1 MYLMEYN
8 TTEEKLILPEY
19 GRNIQK
25 MANYLVNIEDR
36 ERRTKAAHELVGVMA
51 SLTPTPSQRDVK
63 EFKQKLWDHLALMTN
78 YKLDIDYPFP
88 INRPETRR
96 KLDLPVYSTN
106 RIARRHYGKITEE
119 LIKKAILLDDGD
131 EKRWLVQLIAN
142 YMKKQYI
149 AWNMN
154 TVNDDIIYK
163 DFIEMS
169 HGKLDIDTSVRIYVA
184 PNMLPTAPIINSR
197 NDKNLKRND
206 NRKKYGAGSGS
217 SNNNNRR
224 PK

>member
-1 MYLMEYN
+1 MEYN

-36 ERRTKAAHELVGVMA
+36 DRRTKAAHELVGVMS
-51 SLTPTPSQRDVK
+51 SLAPIPSQRDVK

-78 YKLDIDYPFP
+78 FKLDVDYPFT
-88 INRPETRR
+88 INRPETQR

-106 RIARRHYGKITEE
+106 RIPRRHYGKITQE
-119 LIKKAILLDDGD
+119 LIKKAILLDNGD

-149 AWNMN
+149 TWNMN

-169 HGKLDIDTSVRIYVA
+169 EGKLDIDTSVRIYVA
-184 PNMLPTAPIINSR
+184 PNMLPTPPSNNSR
-197 NDKNLKRND
+197 NDKNPKRND
-206 NRKKYGAGSGS
+206 NRKKYGGP
-217 SNNNNRR
+217 SNTNKRS
-224 PK
+224 K

>member
-25 MANYLVNIEDR
+25 MANYLVKIEDR
-36 ERRTKAAHELVGVMA
+36 ERRTKAAYELIGVMA

-78 YKLDIDYPFP
+78 YKLDIEYPFF
-88 INRPETRR
+88 INRPETQR

-106 RIARRHYGKITEE
+106 KITRRHYGKITEE
-119 LIKKAILLDDGD
+119 LIKKAILLEDGD

-169 HGKLDIDTSVRIYVA
+169 QGKLEIDTSVRIYVA
-184 PNMLPTAPIINSR
+184 PNMLPNQPMNNPR
-197 NDKNLKRND
+197 NEKNNKRND
-206 NRKKYGAGSGS
+206 NRKKYGG
-217 SNNNNRR
+217 SNNKRS
-224 PK
+224 K

>member
-36 ERRTKAAHELVGVMA
+36 ERRTKAAHELVG
-51 SLTPTPSQRDVK
+51 K

-78 YKLDIDYPFP
+78 YKLDIEYPFP

-169 HGKLDIDTSVRIYVA
+169 HGKLEIDTSVRIYVA

-206 NRKKYGAGSGS
+206 NRKKYGSGGS

>member
-25 MANYLVNIEDR
+25 MANYLVNIVDQ
-36 ERRTKAAHELVGVMA
+36 ERRTRAAHELVGVMA
-51 SLTPTPSQRDVK
+51 SLAPLPMQRDVK
-63 EFKQKLWDHLALMTN
+63 DFKQKLWDHLALMTN
-78 YKLDIDYPFP
+78 YKLDIEYPFP

-119 LIKKAILLDDGD
+119 LIKKAILLEDGD
-131 EKRWLVQLIAN
+131 EKRWLIQLIAN
-142 YMKKQYI
+142 YMKRQYI
-149 AWNMN
+149 SWNMN

-163 DFIEMS
+163 DFLEMS
-169 HGKLDIDTSVRIYVA
+169 HGKLEIDTTQRIYVA
-184 PNMLPTAPIINSR
+184 PNMLPTATVN
-197 NDKNLKRND
+197 NMKDKNAKRPD
-206 NRKKYGAGSGS
+206 NRKKYVP
-217 SNNNNRR
+217 SNNNNSKR

>member
-25 MANYLVNIEDR
+25 MANYLVNIADQ
-36 ERRTKAAHELVGVMA
+36 ERRTRAAHELVGVMA
-51 SLTPTPSQRDVK
+51 SLAPLPMQRDVK
-63 EFKQKLWDHLALMTN
+63 DFKQKLWDHLALMTN
-78 YKLDIDYPFP
+78 YKLDIEYPFP

-119 LIKKAILLDDGD
+119 LIKKAILLEDGD
-131 EKRWLVQLIAN
+131 EKRWLIQLIAN
-142 YMKKQYI
+142 YMKRQYI
-149 AWNMN
+149 SWNMN

-163 DFIEMS
+163 DFLEMS
-169 HGKLDIDTSVRIYVA
+169 HGKLEIDTTQRIYVA
-184 PNMLPTAPIINSR
+184 PNMLPTATVN
-197 NDKNLKRND
+197 NMKDKNPKRID
-206 NRKKYGAGSGS
+206 NRKKYVP
-217 SNNNNRR
+217 SNNNNSKR